1 MTLLA
6 TAFGWA
12 TTIEKTMDA
21 IATANHW
28 QSASGSGTQP
38 CYTSFAMD
46 DFITIST
53 TGTPNCG
60 SYWANSG
67 DWRLYQNKDGN
78 VIVTAADD
86 CTLQSVTFT
95 FNTQNSGQLLDPNG
109 NSVTSGS
116 AVTISGNS
124 VTFTVSAP
132 QGTNNGQ
139 IRIKTISVTYKES
152 ETALKAPT
160 ILLNGKAPKTQ
171 YLTTELPLTLT
182 VTSNNGVATPDFCYS
197 FSGPDWHTGFSTSA
211 KTLDLGDN
219 EMSDLKLGSNT
230 LYVQEFV
237 NNVNSAWAT
246 ATFVV
251 KEPAQTL
258 TSLADVNALA
268 DNSEFTFG
276 ANTVVLGKKNQNLYI
291 ANTDNAA
298 GIMVY
303 NASGNWGD
311 SFVFGAVIDSNWSG
325 KKTTFRG
332 QPEVT
337 NATLTLTGNNTTP
350 PLFEATIDDVKN
362 IANYSRYAVLRG
374 VTYNGSKL
382 SKDGNTVAVYDQI
395 GGDIPTDFDGKTYD
409 VIGVIGKYDD
419 NYQFWPISFNEVIVD
434 WQAPV
439 ITVTPNKEEY
449 LVGDQ
454 ITISIANPND
464 DEDAQIYYTLDGTEP
479 TINSEVFGQDLQVTL
494 REAGTYTIKAFV
506 LSTDETQQSATVTK
520 SLTVADGPLT
530 KLAEVNALANND
542 VFIFSAPLT
551 VTANQLSDNNRYV
564 YVIDDDGTGGLF
576 YNVADL
582 ADVTPGT
589 TLSGTWE
596 GTFKI
601 FNSLPEIT
609 RAEGIEIG
617 EAGEITYDDLAV
629 GDVNSD
635 VLNNVVWL
643 RGVTISDINGSDF
656 KINETLAGRN
666 TFDKEFEA
674 GRYDILGAVGI
685 FRENI
690 QFQPIQLNKVSEPRV
705 AIVGNCEELG
715 NWAPEDAIT
724 LTASGENTYSIT
736 QTLPSGVKFKFLYY
750 ENGSGNEQWLGGQDD
765 YNVGYFGITESLLG
779 RPINLVNG
787 ADFQIDVPGTWTF
800 TVNTA
805 NPMTV
810 TVTGLWPAT
819 PLYVVGSTEALGGWA
834 TEQAKEMTINEDH
847 SYTYLLTTEE
857 DNVEFKVLTSQE
869 DGWNKP
875 YYGPNGNLTLE
886 LNEAANMVQGGSGNF
901 IIAEAGTYS
910 ININAAKTQLVLKK
924 EKAPVVVVEGCG
936 VYERITSSDA
946 LEAGHRYLI
955 VDEEASVAAGAV
967 ENEGKYL
974 VDANVTILN
983 NRIDAT
989 DTQATVFV
997 LEGEDLSWL
1006 LKSEYGY
1013 LFSGANKNMHF
1024 EEEGSALDINFDE
1037 TSGAAAIDFSTPGI
1051 ILYNANNPRFTT
1063 YTSTPNAKMRIPFLY
1078 KELMEVPV
1086 IETTPMATILTEG
1099 EEDSEYTVGEA
1110 LAVVKVKGNNN
1121 VYVTNGTNYMYLLVG
1136 DDIVGKF
1143 QEGKKLP
1150 AGSVTGT
1157 LADRDTYPALVVEN
1171 FGSTTVNNED
1181 IDADIQVID
1190 MTTNLVAQVQPSQVV
1205 TVTGYWDGNALR
1217 AYSEAP
1223 QGQSI
1228 IVDAPES
1235 WTVGSAYTTTMA
1247 IYLNEPWEAD
1257 APSGAPARAKADDDL
1272 AFQNL
1277 RGELISFEIPTAVT
1291 ELNTSADVKN
1301 VQYVNVAGQVSDR
1314 PFNGVNIVVTH
1325 YNNGTV
1331 KTTKLVK

>member
-12 TTIEKTMDA
+12 ETYTHTFEAGDLKKEGGQATLSGVVWTSSAVDYVGFESTNSARGFQIGSKNNPASTFTLSSSGFDGTISNVTVHASAYSTSAA
-21 IATANHW
+21 IDISVNGTSYGSSSLATADAAY
-28 QSASGSGTQP
+28 SYSGT
-38 CYTSFAMD
+38 SKGA
-46 DFITIST
+46 ITIKLT
-53 TGTPNCG
+53 NAT
-60 SYWANSG
+60 
-67 DWRLYQNKDGN
+67 DGR
-78 VIVTAADD
+78 AMY
-86 CTLQSVTFT
+86 
-95 FNTQNSGQLLDPNG
+95 
-109 NSVTSGS
+109 
-116 AVTISGNS
+116 
-124 VTFTVSAP
+124 
-132 QGTNNGQ
+132 
-139 IRIKTISVTYKES
+139 IKSISVTY
-152 ETALKAPT
+152 ETGNIPNAPT
-160 ILLNGKAPKTQ
+160 ILLNGEAPKTQ

-197 FSGPDWHTGFSTSA
+197 FSGPDWHTGFTTSA

-230 LYVQEFV
+230 LYVQELV

-258 TSLADVNALA
+258 TSLADVNALE

-325 KKTTFRG
+325 KKTTYRG

-374 VTYNGSKL
+374 VTYNGSEL

-395 GGDIPTDFDGKTYD
+395 GGSIPTDFDGKTYD
-409 VIGVIGKYDD
+409 VIGVIGKYND

-494 REAGTYTIKAFV
+494 SEAGTYTIKAFV

-551 VTANQLSDNNRYV
+551 VTANQLSGNNRYV
-564 YVIDDDGTGGLF
+564 YVIDADGIGGLF

-601 FNSLPEIT
+601 YNSLPEIT
-609 RAEGIEIG
+609 CAEGIEIG

-629 GDVNSD
+629 EDVNSD

-656 KINETLAGRN
+656 KINGTLAGRN
-666 TFDKEFEA
+666 TFSKEFEA

-715 NWAPEDAIT
+715 NWVPEDAIT

-765 YNVGYFGITESLLG
+765 NYVGYFGITENLLG
-779 RPINLVNG
+779 SPINLVDG

-800 TVNTA
+800 TVNTAA

-834 TEQAKEMTINEDH
+834 TDQAKEMTINEDH

-910 ININAAKTQLVLKK
+910 ININAAKTELVLKK

-967 ENEGKYL
+967 ENAGKYL
-974 VDANVTILN
+974 VAANVTILN

-1051 ILYNANNPRFTT
+1051 ILYNALNPRFTT
-1063 YTSTPNAKMRIPFLY
+1063 YTSTPNANMRILY

-1110 LAVVKVKGNNN
+1110 LAVVKVKENN